1 MLQAQIIHYE
11 TPFQGGRRV
20 CFRTHPGAAGEA
32 AERLKD
38 REALLFRSESS
49 EYCYLII
56 AKILVII
63 NKKEHEQRTI

>member
-1 MLQAQIIHYE
+1 M
-11 TPFQGGRRV
+11 RV
-20 CFRTHPGAAGEA
+20 DRLFKVIQVSKNRAGEA
-32 AERLKD
+32 AARLKD

-63 NKKEHEQRTI
+63 NKKEH